1 MRAAA
6 ATPRATSPRWTV
18 LCDFDGTISP
28 TDVTDSLLARFARD
42 GWQELER
49 KWEAGRIGSRA
60 CMAGQVALL
69 DCSREELDEHL
80 AKIAIDPDFK
90 AFAAAVRAS
99 GSSLAIVSD
108 GLDAA
113 IVSILSAASMPP
125 VPVYASRL
133 VQTGPRSWAL
143 EFPHAR
149 KDCVSGGATCK
160 CERARA
166 AAGAGQPVMTIGDG
180 ASDFCV
186 AAASDVT
193 LARDKLLAHC
203 VVEGIAHRPAANFG
217 EALRAWHE
225 LAAAEP
231 ADTHS
236 IPEKVTADDRE

>member
-1 MRAAA
+1 VRAAS

-28 TDVTDSLLARFARD
+28 TDVTDSLLARFARE

-90 AFAAAVRAS
+90 AFAAAVQAS

-113 IVSILSAASMPP
+113 IVSILSAASMPA
-125 VPVYASRL
+125 VPVYASHL

-149 KDCVSGGATCK
+149 PDCVSAGATCK
-160 CERARA
+160 CVLARA
-166 AAGAGQPVMTIGDG
+166 GSDRPVMMIGDG

-186 AAASDVT
+186 SAASDVT
-193 LARDKLLAHC
+193 LARAKLLAHC
-203 VVEGIAHRPAANFG
+203 VDEGIAHRPAANFA
-217 EALRAWHE
+217 EALCAWHE
-225 LAAAEP
+225 LAAAVP
-231 ADTHS
+231 THTNS

>member
-1 MRAAA
+1 VSAPVS
-6 ATPRATSPRWTV
+6 TPRASSPRWTV

-49 KWEAGRIGSRA
+49 KWVAGRIGSRA

-69 DCSREELDEHL
+69 DCSREELDAHL
-80 AKIAIDPDFK
+80 AEIAIDPGFK
-90 AFAAAVRAS
+90 AFAAAVQSS

-108 GLDAA
+108 GLDGA
-113 IVSILSAASMPP
+113 ILSILSRASMPP

-149 KDCVSGGATCK
+149 KDCVSAGATCK
-160 CERARA
+160 CARARA
-166 AAGAGQPVMTIGDG
+166 TDPDRPVMMIGDG

-186 AAASDVT
+186 AAASNVT
-193 LARDKLLAHC
+193 LARAQLLAHC
-203 VVEGIAHRPAANFG
+203 VDEGIAHRPVTNFA

-225 LAAAEP
+225 LT
-231 ADTHS
+231 ADERALTTS
-236 IPEKVTADDRE
+236 IPEKETADDRE

>member
-1 MRAAA
+1 MSAVAAMPRAA
-6 ATPRATSPRWTV
+6 SPRWTV

-49 KWEAGRIGSRA
+49 KWVAGLIGSRA
-60 CMAGQVALL
+60 CMAGQIALL
-69 DCSREELDEHL
+69 DCSREELDGHL
-80 AKIAIDPDFK
+80 ATIAIDPDFE
-90 AFAAAVRAS
+90 AFAAAVQAS

-113 IVSILSAASMPP
+113 IVSAAAMPA

-149 KDCVSGGATCK
+149 KDCVSAGATCK
-160 CERARA
+160 CARARA
-166 AAGAGQPVMTIGDG
+166 AGVAGRPVLMIGDG

-186 AAASDVT
+186 SAASDVT
-193 LARDKLLAHC
+193 FARDKLLAHC
-203 VVEGIAHRPAANFG
+203 VVEGIAHRPAANFR
-217 EALRAWHE
+217 EALCAWRE
-225 LAAAEP
+225 LSTSEHV
-231 ADTHS
+231 DTKL

>member
-1 MRAAA
+1 MSNSL
-6 ATPRATSPRWTV
+6 ATSGAALTRWTV
-18 LCDFDGTISP
+18 LCDFDGTIAP

-49 KWEAGRIGSRA
+49 KWVAGLIGSRA

-69 DCSREELDEHL
+69 DCSREELDAHL
-80 AKIAIDPDFK
+80 ATIAIDPDFD
-90 AFAAAVRAS
+90 AFAAEVRAS

-108 GLDAA
+108 GLDGA
-113 IVSILSAASMPP
+113 ILSILARASLRGI
-125 VPVYASRL
+125 PVYASHL

-166 AAGAGQPVMTIGDG
+166 DSGRPVMMVGDG

-186 AAASDVT
+186 SAASDIT
-193 LARDKLLAHC
+193 LARSQLLAHC
-203 VVEGIAHRPAANFG
+203 VDEGIAHVPVANFAQ
-217 EALRAWHE
+217 ALHAWHE
-225 LAAAEP
+225 LTTELVRP
-231 ADTHS
+231 IL
-236 IPEKVTADDRE
+236 IPERETADDRK

>member
-1 MRAAA
+1 MSAAS
-6 ATPRATSPRWTV
+6 ATSRATSPRWTV

-28 TDVTDSLLARFARD
+28 TDVTDSLLARFSRD

-69 DCSREELDEHL
+69 DCSREELDAHL
-80 AKIAIDPDFK
+80 AEIAIDPAFK

-99 GSSLAIVSD
+99 GSSIAIVSD
-108 GLDAA
+108 GLDGA
-113 IVSILSAASMPP
+113 ILSILARSSMQG
-125 VPVYASRL
+125 VPVYASHL

-149 KDCVSGGATCK
+149 KDCVSAGATCK
-160 CERARA
+160 CARLRATEPDR
-166 AAGAGQPVMTIGDG
+166 PVMMIGDG

-186 AAASDVT
+186 AAASKVT
-193 LARDKLLAHC
+193 LARGQLLAHC
-203 VVEGIAHRPAANFG
+203 VDEGIAHRPVANFA

-225 LAAAEP
+225 LTAEER
-231 ADTHS
+231 ALTTL
-236 IPEKVTADDRE
+236 IPEMETADDRQ